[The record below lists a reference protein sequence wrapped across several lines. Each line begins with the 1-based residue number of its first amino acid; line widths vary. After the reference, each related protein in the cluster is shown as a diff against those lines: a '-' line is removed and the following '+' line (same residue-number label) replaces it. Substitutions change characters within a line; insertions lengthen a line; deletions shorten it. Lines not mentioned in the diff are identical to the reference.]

1 MTESAKYEYPGI
13 VKRRIS
19 VGKNS
24 RPSAPSLTFGCQ
36 HLNNKND
43 LAMCHYVGNNGV

>member
-13 VKRRIS
+13 VKSRTS
-19 VGKNS
+19 VGNKC
-24 RPSAPSLTFGCQ
+24 RPSGSSLTFGCQ

-43 LAMCHYVGNNGV
+43 LAMRLYTSNNGV